1 VLIYLY
7 AQPEPMFGFLN
18 NVFIRPK
25 FYRQKRLSTFP
36 LPRQIATL
44 SAGEDPPL
52 LADGIESDGL
62 YGLEYRSCV
71 QRETYGDFSALGR
84 FV

>member
-1 VLIYLY
+1 
-7 AQPEPMFGFLN
+7 MFGFLN

-25 FYRQKRLSTFP
+25 FYRQKRRSTFP
-36 LPRQIATL
+36 LPRQITAL

-62 YGLEYRSCV
+62 YGLEYRSYV
-71 QRETYGDFSALGR
+71 QRETYGDSTGLGR